1 MKVHRLPR
9 LGQPSPAQTRDD
21 EVVKIA
27 ALSWLPAWA
36 GLGWAGLA
44 GLGGGYLDISIMLL
58 TLPGGGG
65 GGGQVSTTIITPLFP
80 PISQIYD
87 SQIKMSGPSYFCPGP

>member
-44 GLGGGYLDISIMLL
+44 GLGWAGLGWAAVIW
-58 TLPGGGG
+58 T
-65 GGGQVSTTIITPLFP
+65 
-80 PISQIYD
+80 SQ
-87 SQIKMSGPSYFCPGP
+87 SCSSRCPVVVAVAR

>member
-9 LGQPSPAQTRDD
+9 PGQPSPAQTRDD

-44 GLGGGYLDISIMLL
+44 GLGWAGWAGLGWAGLGGGYLDISIMLL

-65 GGGQVSTTIITPLFP
+65 GGGQVSTTIITH
-80 PISQIYD
+80 
-87 SQIKMSGPSYFCPGP
+87 PSP